1 MKDEKKTGFFKKLF
15 GRRSSCCSLDIE
27 EIDSNGGE
35 SSDSKDIAPGCCC
48 CSAPAPDEKKNEDVQ
63 EQGQKR
69 QE

>member
-1 MKDEKKTGFFKKLF
+1 MKDEKKTGLFKKLY

-35 SSDSKDIAPGCCC
+35 SSDSKDIAAGSC
-48 CSAPAPDEKKNEDVQ
+48 CSAPAPDVTKNEDVK